1 MSRLAQ
7 IRSAIGD
14 RPSRWVFCLLV
25 AVYATLVFHLRLDA
39 TLLAF
44 VAIALCSR
52 LVLTWFYRRR
62 AVSELAEIGTIEM
75 EIVTWTPGHSAR
87 KFFIG
92 AFILFSVLWLVLLC
106 QQAVTIVEAY
116 FHGIVE
122 DSDLANL
129 ILQASIFA
137 GFAASIGRDYRNRWG
152 LLITDRGL
160 FQVADTNGSWLSDRR
175 LDTSNSPPKS
185 NSSLRAVFRR
195 YPWEQIV
202 RFHWG
207 QQSGDPFL
215 HLHVHQPGF
224 GVPQLV
230 SFPLPNLS
238 REDWQKLDDL
248 LRTHV
253 SAMSSQEADRALT
266 TSATV

>member
-7 IRSAIGD
+7 FRSAISD
-14 RPSRWVFCLLV
+14 RPWRWVFCVLV
-25 AVYATLVFHLRLDA
+25 AVYAALVFRLRLDA

-44 VAIALCSR
+44 VALAICSR
-52 LVLTWFYRRR
+52 LVLTWFLRRR
-62 AVSELAEIGTIEM
+62 AGSELAELGTIEL
-75 EIVTWTPGHSAR
+75 EIATWTPDHSGR
-87 KFFIG
+87 KFFSG
-92 AFILFSVLWLVLLC
+92 AFILFSVLWLILLC
-106 QQAVTIVEAY
+106 HQAVTLVESVFSRSWRGFRPDDA
-116 FHGIVE
+116 V
-122 DSDLANL
+122 
-129 ILQASIFA
+129 LQASIFA

-160 FQVADTNGSWLSDRR
+160 FQVADTLARRPSDRR
-175 LDTSNSPPKS
+175 LGTSNSSLKS

-207 QQSGDPFL
+207 QQSGDSVL

-224 GVPQLV
+224 GMPQLV

-238 REDWQKLDDL
+238 KEDWQKLDEL

-253 SAMSSQEADRALT
+253 SAMSSQEPDRALT
-266 TSATV
+266 TSAAV

>member
-7 IRSAIGD
+7 IRSAISD
-14 RPSRWVFCLLV
+14 RPWQWVVYLLI
-25 AVYATLVFHLRLDA
+25 AFYAALIFHLRLGG
-39 TLLAF
+39 TLVAF
-44 VAIALCSR
+44 VAISLFDRLFLSR
-52 LVLTWFYRRR
+52 FRRR
-62 AVSELAEIGTIEM
+62 RRGSELAEIGTVEL
-75 EIVTWTPGHSAR
+75 EIAAWTPGSSGT
-87 KFFIG
+87 KFFVG
-92 AFILFSVLWLVLLC
+92 AFILFSILWLILLC
-106 QQAVTIVEAY
+106 QEAVTLVESY
-116 FHGIVE
+116 FHGVGE
-122 DSDLANL
+122 DSNL
-129 ILQASIFA
+129 TTFVLQASIFA
-137 GFAASIGRDYRNRWG
+137 GFAASIGRNYRSRWC
-152 LLITDRGL
+152 LLITDQGL
-160 FQVADTNGSWLSDRR
+160 FQVVDTKRLWPSHRS
-175 LDTSNSPPKS
+175 LDTSNSPLKT
-185 NSSLRAVFRR
+185 NSTPRAVFRR

-207 QQSGDPFL
+207 QQNGDPVL

-253 SAMSSQEADRALT
+253 SVMSSQEPDRALT